1 MIYYKYIY
9 NKMLPF
15 RNRLDYN
22 KDFKLD
28 YNKKYKIN
36 ESGKNKPNGFWYQIK
51 DSIEPDL
58 WGPYVYT
65 VKLKPD
71 SFIKI
76 NDKPK
81 KNKILLITT
90 FNDYIKLFNKYGYIR
105 HYTVEELETPDP
117 NFKSNL
123 TDEEKEKDPWEGKE
137 RFYYEVP
144 FDKIKKHY
152 GGIEI
157 RNVEKIKKIIFTE
170 KYVIIHDLLE
180 NWDFSSGCIWNLK
193 LIKEVK
199 YFKKI

>member
-1 MIYYKYIY
+1 MKVEGI
-9 NKMLPF
+9 NLM
-15 RNRLDYN
+15 
-22 KDFKLD
+22 DFGTKL
-28 YNKKYKIN
+28 
-36 ESGKNKPNGFWYQIK
+36 K
-51 DSIEPDL
+51 DSIGDPDL
-58 WGPYVYT
+58 IDQWGPCIYT

-90 FNDYIKLFNKYGYIR
+90 FNDYIKLFNKYGYIQR
-105 HYTVEELETPDP
+105 YTADEWEEIMF
-117 NFKSNL
+117 NFKSNSNL
-123 TDEEKEKDPWEGKE
+123 TDEEKDKAKE
-137 RFYYEVP
+137 HFYYEVP

-157 RNVEKIKKIIFTE
+157 RNVEKIKKIITTE

-180 NWDFSSGCIWNLK
+180 YWDFSSGCIWNLK

-199 YFKKI
+199 YLKNI